1 MTWCLIKL
9 LRATSESHVWAPVQI
24 PRVPLLTQPPANAPG
39 SAAEDGP
46 QKMVLQ
52 PWTHVGD
59 SEKVSGS
66 RLQPGPAVVIIAIW
80 GANQSL
86 SLSLYIYRQTNKS
99 F

>member
-52 PWTHVGD
+52 P
-59 SEKVSGS
+59 
-66 RLQPGPAVVIIAIW
+66 GPAVVIIAIW